1 MTTTVVIALGGAALL
16 RHGDPLEASVQRANI
31 ARAVQSVAKIARHHN
46 VVVTHGNAPQVA
58 LLSLQAEAYAQ
69 VPPYPLDVLGAE
81 TEGMIGYLIEQELRN
96 CLPKREV
103 VTLLTQVEVNP
114 DDPAFRNPSVLIG
127 PAYNPEQAQR
137 LAQERGWK
145 MLAVNDQLWRRAV
158 PSPEPLRI
166 LELAAIRPLVTAGA
180 VVVCAGGGGI
190 PVVVTQGMVRGV
202 EAVIEKDYAAALLA
216 HKIGAAALLLLTDVD
231 AAYEAWG
238 TNFKRPIRETMP
250 EPLRKIAFA
259 AGSMKPKIEA
269 ACRFVEAGG
278 GFAGIGL
285 LEDAASILE
294 GSRGTIV
301 RKSGVSLDFIPHQQ
315 VAKQPGPTTL
325 SRAAKQAGPTTLS
338 RAAAK
343 QAGPTT
349 LSRGAAKR
357 PAQPAPTTPPSTKP
371 TGKTK

>member
-1 MTTTVVIALGGAALL
+1 MSTTVVIALGGAALL
-16 RHGDPLEASVQRANI
+16 RRGDPLEANVQRANI
-31 ARAVQSVAKIARHHN
+31 ARAVQSVAKIASHHN

-69 VPPYPLDVLGAE
+69 VPPYPLDVLGAG

-114 DDPAFRNPSVLIG
+114 DDPAFKNPSALIG
-127 PAYNPEQAQR
+127 PAYDQGQAQR
-137 LAQERGWK
+137 ITQERGWK
-145 MLAVNDQLWRRAV
+145 MMAVNDQLWRRVV

-166 LELAAIRPLVTAGA
+166 LELTAIRALVTAGA

-190 PVVVTQGMVRGV
+190 PVTVTPQGMVRGI

-238 TNFKRPIRETMP
+238 TNIKRRIRETMP
-250 EPLRKIAFA
+250 EPLRKISFA
-259 AGSMKPKIEA
+259 PGSMMPKIEA

-294 GSRGTIV
+294 GSRGTVV
-301 RKSGVSLDFIPHQQ
+301 RKSGVSLDFIPSKRA
-315 VAKQPGPTTL
+315 AKQPGPTTF
-325 SRAAKQAGPTTLS
+325 S

-343 QAGPTT
+343 R
-349 LSRGAAKR
+349 S
-357 PAQPAPTTPPSTKP
+357 AQPASTTLPLTKP
-371 TGKTK
+371 SGKTK

>member
-1 MTTTVVIALGGAALL
+1 MSTTIVMALGGAALL
-16 RHGDPLEASVQRANI
+16 RRGEPLEANVQRANI
-31 ARAVQSVAKIARHHN
+31 ARAVQSVAKIASRYN
-46 VVVTHGNAPQVA
+46 VVVTYGNEPQLA

-69 VPPYPLDVLGAE
+69 VPPYPLDVLGAG
-81 TEGMIGYLIEQELRN
+81 TAGMIGYMIEQELRN

-103 VTLLTQVEVNP
+103 VSLLTQVVVSP
-114 DDPAFRNPSVLIG
+114 DDPAFKNPSVLIG
-127 PAYNPEQAQR
+127 PTYNQGQAQR

-145 MLAVNDQLWRRAV
+145 MMAVNDELWRRAV
-158 PSPEPLRI
+158 PSPEPIRI
-166 LELAAIRPLVTAGA
+166 LGRVAIRQLATAGA

-190 PVVVTQGMVRGV
+190 PVTVSPQGMVRGV
-202 EAVIEKDYAAALLA
+202 EAVIEKDYVAALLA
-216 HKIGAAALLLLTDVD
+216 HKMGAAVLLLLTDVD

-250 EPLRKIAFA
+250 EPLRKMSFA

-294 GSRGTIV
+294 GRRGTVV

-315 VAKQPGPTTL
+315 AAKHTGPTTV
-325 SRAAKQAGPTTLS
+325 
-338 RAAAK
+338 
-343 QAGPTT
+343 
-349 LSRGAAKR
+349 SRGATAKR
-357 PAQPAPTTPPSTKP
+357 PAEPAPTLQPPSKS

>member
-1 MTTTVVIALGGAALL
+1 MNTTVVIALGGAALL
-16 RHGDPLEASVQRANI
+16 RRGDPLEAGVQRANI
-31 ARAVQSVAKIARHHN
+31 ARAVQSVAKIAGHHN
-46 VVVTHGNAPQVA
+46 VVATHGNAPQVA

-96 CLPKREV
+96 SLPKREV

-114 DDPAFRNPSVLIG
+114 DDPAFKNPSVLIG
-127 PAYNPEQAQR
+127 PAYNQAQAQR

-145 MLAVNDQLWRRAV
+145 MMAVNDQLWRRAV

-166 LELAAIRPLVTAGA
+166 LELSAIRQLVTAGA

-190 PVVVTQGMVRGV
+190 PVTVTPQGMVRGV

-216 HKIGAAALLLLTDVD
+216 REIGAAALLLLTDVD

-250 EPLRKIAFA
+250 EPLRKMSFA
-259 AGSMKPKIEA
+259 PGSMKPKIEA

-285 LEDAASILE
+285 LEDAVSILE
-294 GSRGTIV
+294 GSRGTVV
-301 RKSGVSLDFIPHQQ
+301 RKSGVSLDFIPRQQ
-315 VAKQPGPTTL
+315 
-325 SRAAKQAGPTTLS
+325 AAKQASPTTVS
-338 RAAAK
+338 RAA
-343 QAGPTT
+343 
-349 LSRGAAKR
+349 AAKR
-357 PAQPAPTTPPSTKP
+357 PAQPAPTPQPSTKP
-371 TGKTK
+371 PGKTK

>member
-1 MTTTVVIALGGAALL
+1 MSTTVVIALGGAALL
-16 RHGDPLEASVQRANI
+16 RRGDPLEASVQRANI
-31 ARAVQSVAKIARHHN
+31 ARAVQPVAKIAVDHN

-96 CLPKREV
+96 ILPKREV
-103 VTLLTQVEVNP
+103 VTLLTQVEVSP
-114 DDPAFRNPSVLIG
+114 DDPAFKNPSVLVG
-127 PAYNPEQAQR
+127 PACNQGHAQR

-145 MLAVNDQLWRRAV
+145 MMAINDQSWRRAV

-166 LELAAIRPLVTAGA
+166 LELAAIRQLVTAGA

-190 PVVVTQGMVRGV
+190 PVTVTPQGMVRGV

-216 HKIGAAALLLLTDVD
+216 REIGAAALLLLTDVD

-250 EPLRKIAFA
+250 EALRKISFA
-259 AGSMKPKIEA
+259 PGSMKPKIEA

-278 GFAGIGL
+278 GVAGIGL

-294 GSRGTIV
+294 GNRGTVV
-301 RKSGVSLDFIPHQQ
+301 RKSGVSLDFIPRQQ
-315 VAKQPGPTTL
+315 AAKQPGPTTI
-325 SRAAKQAGPTTLS
+325 SRAAVKQAAKQPGPTTIS

-343 QAGPTT
+343 R
-349 LSRGAAKR
+349 L
-357 PAQPAPTTPPSTKP
+357 AQPDSTPQPSTKP
-371 TGKTK
+371 PGKMK